1 MADAVNHGSTLRT
14 CVVADDH
21 PAILALVTRV
31 LSQQQFRV
39 FTAPDGRKALELLA
53 AQPSCDLLVTDLAMP
68 DGEGIE
74 TIRTVRQRYP
84 TVKILAISG
93 AFGGHMLRAAQML
106 GADATLGKPFTPDT
120 LVATVRAL
128 LEPGTGIAG
137 PEV

>member
-31 LSQQQFRV
+31 LSKQQFRV
-39 FTAPDGRKALELLA
+39 FTAPDGRKALEILA

-93 AFGGHMLRAAQML
+93 AFGENMLRAAQLL

-128 LEPGTGIAG
+128 LEPGTGMAG